1 MEDLKNKIIT
11 KYNCVNFSE
20 FDFDKVIADIVS
32 SGNDDVYGALENNA
46 KLYIRTL
53 LKSGNYDAISNIVNT
68 LNISKAGTSE
78 CMSKISELDAFLSD
92 IDFDGDEFSYV
103 GMLESCNNLKFIVDK
118 IKESSFL
125 TKFRNRT
132 FGKLLAGSDII
143 DSEKRIIEEAYS
155 DFSFNLDDA
164 GVKLIYSGK
173 NSKRP
178 PTTREEEIQYFEKIR
193 SGDEDSRLEFLE
205 RNYRLIL
212 YFASR
217 VSNYTSLSLMDLFQ
231 EGYFGLVEAIDK
243 FEPLRGFKFSTY
255 ASYWISS
262 KIGRAISKYNQI
274 KLPVN
279 VKNMVDKFRKQED
292 ILKKALNR
300 KPSIDE
306 VAASMGLDVEKVYAI
321 YNAFCDVRSVNE
333 LVTNDTFNDSI
344 EVIDMIADPDNS
356 MIERLDSDS
365 NKAYIEDIISGL
377 LTKKQAEVIRLR
389 FGFYDGVEPMTFQSI
404 GDILGS
410 SRQDIEMTF
419 KKALIKLATG
429 TAATSLA
436 ECYEYPEKA
445 KKLVKEFKNS
455 PDTFLE
461 FKKEQKNNKA

>member
-1 MEDLKNKIIT
+1 MENLKNKIIT

-20 FDFDKVIADIVS
+20 FDFDKAIADIVS
-32 SGNDDVYGALENNA
+32 SGNDDIYGALENNA
-46 KLYIRTL
+46 KLYIRAL

-68 LNISKAGTSE
+68 LNISKASTCE
-78 CMSKISELDAFLSD
+78 CMGKIIELDAFLSD

-103 GMLESCNNLKFIVDK
+103 GMLESCKNLKFIVDK
-118 IKESSFL
+118 VKDSSSL
-125 TKFRNRT
+125 TKFRNMT
-132 FGKLLAGSDII
+132 FGKLLACSDII
-143 DSEKRIIEEAYS
+143 DSEKHIIEEAYS
-155 DFSFNLDDA
+155 DFGSNLDDA

-212 YFASR
+212 YFANRAS
-217 VSNYTSLSLMDLFQ
+217 SYTSLSLMDLFQ

-255 ASYWISS
+255 ASHWISS
-262 KIGRAISKYNQI
+262 RIGRAISRYNQVT
-274 KLPVN
+274 LPVN
-279 VKNMVDKFRKQED
+279 ARNMVDKFRRQED
-292 ILKKALNR
+292 MLKKSLNR

-306 VAASMGLDVEKVYAI
+306 VAASMGLNTEKVYAI
-321 YNAFCDVRSVNE
+321 YNAFCDVRSLNE
-333 LVTNDTFNDSI
+333 LVTNDTFNDSN
-344 EVIDMIADPDNS
+344 EGIDMIADSDNS

-365 NKAYIEDIISGL
+365 NKDYIEDIISGL

-419 KKALIKLATG
+419 KKALIKLAAG

-455 PDTFLE
+455 PDAFLK
-461 FKKEQKNNKA
+461 FKEKQKNNKA